1 MAVTFPANPVNGQEY
16 TVNNITYVYNSAS
29 DYWRDL
35 GRAASTGNGNGT
47 GGVTVYALA
56 EDLPVINVAEGAMA
70 LVQETGKL
78 FVFNSGW
85 YNIALVNTVPT
96 VTGIN
101 SSYDLAHDGTATVIT
116 VTGTDSENVPL
127 TYTYS
132 ATGLGTIATIS
143 QANNQFTITP
153 STSADDAGTFS
164 VTFTVTDGVNAV
176 DTVSSFTLSFATQI
190 TDTRYNAAL
199 ITTAGTVGT
208 STDITDDSS
217 SSHNITVG
225 GDAHLTS
232 LTPYRG
238 GGYST
243 YFDGTGDSLS
253 VTDGSWKTFS
263 TNNFTLECWFYATE
277 TTSRQYLF
285 GDFDAIGNNSSSS
298 IALYIESGALKSWVQ
313 TTTNTGINSSPG
325 DISANTWHHAALV
338 RNGSTVTLYLDG
350 NAEGT
355 FEIATAAINDS
366 SENALIGDAGF
377 GSPLNGYISDLRIV
391 NGDAV
396 YTSNFTPPTAR
407 LEVIS
412 NTVLLTCHR
421 GWIGDSSS
429 NRHSITVNGNANTQP
444 FAPYDSTEYNTT
456 NQGGS
461 VYTNGSSGNRVQ
473 VASSTDFAFGTGDFT
488 IEGWFDLP
496 SIGSNDYLFDIGTNG
511 LYVRFVSGVLTY
523 FNGTNN
529 QTTGTTSQLL
539 PVNSWNHIALVRNS
553 GSTTMYINGK
563 SVPGI
568 TAIADTVDWTNSA
581 TVTLM
586 DYGAGAAG
594 VETAGFVSDFRI
606 TKGSAVYTADFIPS
620 NVVVSDTTETVLHI
634 KAGNADIVDKTQ
646 SNYLTLLGNTT
657 TSNAVAK
664 YAASSIYF
672 DGSGD
677 YISVGTG
684 NKFDFGTGDF
694 TWEGW
699 VYPTEQ
705 SRSQQ
710 IFTIGDSNTTVVGM
724 YYRSTNKFAF
734 YGNSTLY
741 LESSSTYSLNQW
753 YHVAV
758 VRSGTSLALYVDG
771 TSVATTTTSDSIGSS
786 SEGSYIGTNYG
797 VRPMQDWNGY
807 IEEVRITKGLAR
819 YTSNFT
825 PPAQS
830 LQA

>member
-78 FVFNSGW
+78 FVYNSGW
-85 YNIALVNTVPT
+85 YNIAMVNTVPT

-143 QANNQFTITP
+143 QSNNQFTITP

-190 TDTRYNAAL
+190 ADTRYNVAL
-199 ITTAGTVGT
+199 ITSSGTVGT
-208 STDITDDSS
+208 STDITDNSS
-217 SSHNITVG
+217 SLHNITVG

-243 YFDGTGDSLS
+243 YFDGTSDYLSIPNSTDFQILGGDFTVECWVYLTATQGNYGIIGVHNNSDDGWFIRTADANTIRFWTSAETADRTYSMNTNTWYHIAVSSTSNVGTLYINGTS
-253 VTDGSWKTFS
+253 VGATFATNG
-263 TNNFTLECWFYATE
+263 TNNTGDDFQIGK
-277 TTSRQYLF
+277 TT
-285 GDFDAIGNNSSSS
+285 
-298 IALYIESGALKSWVQ
+298 V
-313 TTTNTGINSSPG
+313 
-325 DISANTWHHAALV
+325 ISN
-338 RNGSTVTLYLDG
+338 Y
-350 NAEGT
+350 
-355 FEIATAAINDS
+355 F
-366 SENALIGDAGF
+366 
-377 GSPLNGYISDLRIV
+377 PGYITDVRV
-391 NGDAV
+391 VKGDAV
-396 YTSNFTPPTAR
+396 YTSNFTPPTAQ

-421 GWIGDSSS
+421 GWLGDSSS

-444 FAPYDSTEYNTT
+444 FAPYDSTEYNAT

-461 VYTNGSSGNRVQ
+461 VYTNGTSGNRVQ

-488 IEGWFDLP
+488 IEGWFNLTVLE
-496 SIGSNDYLFDIGTNG
+496 SNDYLFDIGSNG
-511 LYVRFVSGVLTY
+511 LYIGTVAGLLAY
-523 FNGTNN
+523 HNGTTY

-620 NVVVSDTTETVLHI
+620 DVVVSDTTETVLHI

-646 SNYLTLLGNTT
+646 SNHLTLFGNTT
-657 TSNAVAK
+657 TSTAVTK

-672 DGSGD
+672 DGTGD
-677 YISVGTG
+677 YIDTG
-684 NKFDFGTGDF
+684 KNLHGDFGTGDF
-694 TWEGW
+694 TVEAW
-699 VYPTEQ
+699 VYYNGTV
-705 SRSQQ
+705 
-710 IFTIGDSNTTVVGM
+710 NTT
-724 YYRSTNKFAF
+724 RSIFGAGPSDPSDEFMLAVLSTGGVYFDWGDTSTQFIVSA
-734 YGNSTLY
+734 NSLVSANT
-741 LESSSTYSLNQW
+741 W
-753 YHVAV
+753 HHVAV
-758 VRSGTSLALYVDG
+758 TRSGTQLDVWLDG
-771 TSVATTTTSDSIGSS
+771 TSVASS
-786 SEGSYIGTNYG
+786 SSHSFNYSGTSTFKIGMARNGGLY
-797 VRPMQDWNGY
+797 WNGY
-807 IEEVRITKGLAR
+807 VEDVRVTNGLAR
-819 YTSNFT
+819 YTAAFT

>member
-35 GRAASTGNGNGT
+35 GRAASTGGGSST

-78 FVFNSGW
+78 FVYNSGW
-85 YNIALVNTVPT
+85 YNIAMVNTVPT

-101 SSYDLAHDGTATVIT
+101 SSYDLAQDGTATVIT

-143 QANNQFTITP
+143 QSGNQFTITP

-190 TDTRYNAAL
+190 TDTKYNVAL
-199 ITTAGTVGT
+199 ITSSGTVGT
-208 STDITDDSS
+208 STDITDNSS

-243 YFDGTGDSLS
+243 YFDGTGDYLS
-253 VTDGSWKTFS
+253 VADDTSLNVLGSSFTVECWFYLSEAQSNVGLISKHDGADGYLLRLDTTFIRWYTSLGSIDVPYSFNKGQWYHVAVVSDSTTGTMYIDGVAVSNTFS
-263 TNNFTLECWFYATE
+263 TNGTNAT
-277 TTSRQYLF
+277 SPLQ
-285 GDFDAIGNNSSSS
+285 IGR
-298 IALYIESGALKSWVQ
+298 
-313 TTTNTGINSSPG
+313 TNT
-325 DISANTWHHAALV
+325 
-338 RNGSTVTLYLDG
+338 VT
-350 NAEGT
+350 
-355 FEIATAAINDS
+355 NDFS
-366 SENALIGDAGF
+366 
-377 GSPLNGYISDLRIV
+377 GYIKDVRIT
-391 NGDAV
+391 NTAV
-396 YTSNFTPPTAR
+396 YTANFTPPTEPI
-407 LEVIS
+407 EVIS
-412 NTVLLTCHR
+412 NTALLTCHR
-421 GWIGDSSS
+421 GWLGDASS

-444 FAPYDSTEYNTT
+444 FGPYDSVEYNAT

-461 VYTNGSSGNRVQ
+461 IYTGGTTGDRVQ

-496 SIGSNDYLFDIGTNG
+496 SIGTNDYLFDIGTNG

-529 QTTGTTSQLL
+529 QTTGTTSSLL

-568 TAIADTVDWTNSA
+568 TGITDTVDWTNSA

-586 DYGAGAAG
+586 DYGAGSAG
-594 VETAGFVSDFRI
+594 VETRGFVSDFRI
-606 TKGSAVYTADFIPS
+606 TKGSAVYTADFLPTD
-620 NVVVSDTTETVLHI
+620 VVVSNTAETVLHI

-646 SNYLTLLGNTT
+646 SVQLTLNGNTT
-657 TSNAVAK
+657 TSNAVTK
-664 YAASSIYF
+664 YENSSIYF
-672 DGSGD
+672 DGSAD
-677 YISVGTG
+677 NITFPVSAY
-684 NKFDFGTGDF
+684 GTGDF
-694 TWEGW
+694 TVEAWA
-699 VYPTEQ
+699 YPLA
-705 SRSQQ
+705 SSNRFSQVFYVTDDMSVQ
-710 IFTIGDSNTTVVGM
+710 YNHEDHPGVFRILYGGTAVTSSAA
-724 YYRSTNKFAF
+724 STD
-734 YGNSTLY
+734 
-741 LESSSTYSLNQW
+741 QW
-753 YHVAV
+753 YHIAV
-758 VRSGTSLALYVDG
+758 VRSGTTVTLYIDG
-771 TSVATTTTSDSIGSS
+771 TSVGTHTYASDVPTFQQYLG
-786 SEGSYIGTNYG
+786 GNYTISA
-797 VRPMQDWNGY
+797 DLAWKGY
-807 IEEVRITKGLAR
+807 MEDFRITKGLAR
-819 YTSNFT
+819 YTAAFT